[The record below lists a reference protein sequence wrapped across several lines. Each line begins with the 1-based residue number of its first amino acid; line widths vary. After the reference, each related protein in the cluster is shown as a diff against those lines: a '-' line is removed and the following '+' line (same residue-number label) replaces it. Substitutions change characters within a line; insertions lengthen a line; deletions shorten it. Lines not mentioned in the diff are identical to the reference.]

1 MERGISVFI
10 WKKIRKQESWQKP
23 TLFFAL
29 KQAKVALY
37 GNEWEEIKSQ
47 KTGNI
52 WVYIDINTLY
62 TVYLY

>member
-1 MERGISVFI
+1 ML
-10 WKKIRKQESWQKP
+10 

-29 KQAKVALY
+29 KQTKVALY